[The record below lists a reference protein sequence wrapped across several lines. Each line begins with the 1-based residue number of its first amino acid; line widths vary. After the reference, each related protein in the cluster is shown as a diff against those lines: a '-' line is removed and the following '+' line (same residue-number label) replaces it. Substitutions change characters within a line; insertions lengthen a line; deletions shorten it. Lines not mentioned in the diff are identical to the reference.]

1 MGKSG
6 LGCGFAI
13 IVLSSI
19 AAVIGVVFGVLAYN
33 SAAQSTT
40 FASIVRDGVLPDS
53 PYALYLDAPM
63 AALSMTLPID
73 LTPRIGVIYRV
84 WARTA
89 HPHTIQ
95 TPLGL
100 ATFGGARGDGFVF
113 EVIARDL
120 IVVHVVNNVI
130 FV

>member
-1 MGKSG
+1 M
-6 LGCGFAI
+6 
-13 IVLSSI
+13 VLSLGLS
-19 AAVIGVVFGVLAYN
+19 VIGAVFGILAYN
-33 SAAQSTT
+33 SAANYST

-53 PYALYLDAPM
+53 PYAMYLDAPM
-63 AALSMTLPID
+63 APLSMTLPID
-73 LTPRIGVIYRV
+73 LTPRIGVVYRV

-89 HPHTIQ
+89 HPHTVQ